1 MDQRTLDL
9 AAYAAS
15 GMTPEEYRAT
25 GGFRN
30 VIGDFGADL
39 GNSLAR
45 YAQASKALQE
55 KQKNKIAGF
64 MQKMNT
70 EVDITSLTGDQQ
82 NSITEFLVAQKR
94 IYADAATE
102 ITQYDPTSD
111 RYMELI
117 SVMNGVN
124 NKVSNLSGQLDAFK
138 EQKLNFVNDVN
149 SGLISDGNDVG
160 KFAVTSDILTN
171 SANMLVDE
179 SGNLAFSN
187 ELGQIDLF
195 SELPS
200 YFKKDFDSANKLTK
214 LMETVYSSGQ
224 TISGNR
230 ENMLRMQLTN
240 MIGQGGR
247 STLLSLANDDFFV
260 DGGLGIVD
268 PRLYEE
274 ENEEELKERVISG
287 YLTALKETAKDGAR
301 AASKNNKAR
310 PATRYQ
316 QEMAQVT
323 NMFNN
328 AAPAVVD
335 NLNNLYNNV
344 GEDGITFE
352 SLFDISSKVGLDITR
367 VTNEDDDLIGYA
379 FEHPMVKQTTYISSS
394 SLASDPFSLQQAMY
408 RALGSDLLGVNIS
421 RPEPETDTPEEP
433 NSDLPIIE

>member
-45 YAQASKALQE
+45 YAQASKVLQE

-102 ITQYDPTSD
+102 ITQYDPTDD

-187 ELGQIDLF
+187 ELGQI
-195 SELPS
+195 
-200 YFKKDFDSANKLTK
+200 
-214 LMETVYSSGQ
+214 
-224 TISGNR
+224 
-230 ENMLRMQLTN
+230 
-240 MIGQGGR
+240 
-247 STLLSLANDDFFV
+247 
-260 DGGLGIVD
+260 
-268 PRLYEE
+268 
-274 ENEEELKERVISG
+274 
-287 YLTALKETAKDGAR
+287 
-301 AASKNNKAR
+301 
-310 PATRYQ
+310 
-316 QEMAQVT
+316 
-323 NMFNN
+323 
-328 AAPAVVD
+328 
-335 NLNNLYNNV
+335 
-344 GEDGITFE
+344 
-352 SLFDISSKVGLDITR
+352 
-367 VTNEDDDLIGYA
+367 
-379 FEHPMVKQTTYISSS
+379 
-394 SLASDPFSLQQAMY
+394 
-408 RALGSDLLGVNIS
+408 
-421 RPEPETDTPEEP
+421 
-433 NSDLPIIE
+433 